1 MTPKKLAFA
10 MMVLATLLA
19 GMDAVIVRLLAKEV
33 HPLIIGLFRG
43 GFGLMIVLP
52 WIVAKVDLRAS
63 PYRALHVL
71 RAGVKLA
78 ALLCGFVAYAHAPL
92 ADVTA
97 ISFTMPIFLTIG
109 AWLFLNEQIGLP
121 RVLGIAA
128 GFVGIVIIIRPGAMA
143 FDPWLLPALAGAVL
157 TAVIQLMLRRMAQ
170 RDTTDRLVAWN
181 LLAMVP
187 LAMVIALPVWETPSL
202 GQLGLL
208 ALQGVLGAVSMTLIT
223 RAYAIAEAS
232 FLAPLDFLKLPVVA
246 MLALLFFAEVAPLTT
261 WIGAALVFAATLL
274 AAGGERFNRKRIDDG
289 P

>member
-33 HPLIIGLFRG
+33 HPLIIGLFRA

-121 RVLGIAA
+121 RVLGIVA

-223 RAYAIAEAS
+223 RAYAMAEAS

-246 MLALLFFAEVAPLTT
+246 LLALLFFAEVAPLTT
-261 WIGAALVFAATLL
+261 WIGAALVFAATML